1 MTKENSHTI
10 ISIIV
15 KIGAVGSQEKSK
27 KSSFWIELRTVK
39 SL

>member
-10 ISIIV
+10 SIIA
-15 KIGAVGSQEKSK
+15 KIGAVGSQEQSK
-27 KSSFWIELRTVK
+27 KSSFWIELPTVK